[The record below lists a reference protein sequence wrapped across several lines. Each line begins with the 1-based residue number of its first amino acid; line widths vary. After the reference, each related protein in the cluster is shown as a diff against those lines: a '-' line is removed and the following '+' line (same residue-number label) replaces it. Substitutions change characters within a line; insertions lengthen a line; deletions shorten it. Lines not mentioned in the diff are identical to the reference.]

1 MIKFIEKY
9 NNIFDIKQTYYQNIS
24 NVNFNETN
32 SVLYML
38 VIILKKH
45 SQIFLKKWLGKK
57 NQNDL

>member
-38 VIILKKH
+38 VIILKKT
-45 SQIFLKKWLGKK
+45 
-57 NQNDL
+57 